1 MAISR
6 KPRPINA
13 QSVDIEALINKGG
26 TPSVTVS
33 SKTAQGANKSVP
45 VVLRLPG
52 DMIEQIDTVL
62 KARPVRTPRHT
73 WLLEAAH
80 EKLIREQNG

>member
-6 KPRPINA
+6 KPRPR
-13 QSVDIEALINKGG
+13 STPDVDVEALINKGG
-26 TPSVTVS
+26 TPS
-33 SKTAQGANKSVP
+33 TAAEVKPSHDPARPVA

-52 DMIEQIDTVL
+52 EMIEQIDTVL
-62 KARPVRTPRHT
+62 KARPIRTPRHT

-80 EKLIREQNG
+80 EKLVRETNG